1 MNKVYT
7 IGRDETCDIII
18 TDSSDVVS
26 RVHATLKI
34 VGNGKYTLV
43 DQSRNG
49 TYVNGIRMSA
59 NEEIPVTRKDV
70 VSFAHVQDLDW
81 EQVPEYKKGKK
92 TITTLI
98 ISFIVITALAYSI
111 IRYLDYSPRKGD
123 NAPAEAFLT
132 DTIQIRTDTVKVI
145 DTLYVKPK
153 VVPEK
158 KEDKSRNDRG
168 DENEK
173 PQQKDEEEVINPL
186 I

>member
-18 TDSSDVVS
+18 RDSSDVVS
-26 RVHATLKI
+26 RVHATLKFA
-34 VGNGKYTLV
+34 GNGKYTLV

-59 NEEIPVTRKDV
+59 NEEIPVTRRDV

-81 EQVPEYKKGKK
+81 EQIPEAKKSKK
-92 TITTLI
+92 TITILI
-98 ISFIVITALAYSI
+98 ISFIVITALIYSV
-111 IRYLDYSPRKGD
+111 IRYLDYAPSKGD
-123 NAPAEAFLT
+123 NAPDEFFPT
-132 DTIQIRTDTVKVI
+132 DTIQIKTDTVKVI

-158 KEDKSRNDRG
+158 KEDNSQNDKG
-168 DENEK
+168 DESEK

>member
-18 TDSSDVVS
+18 RDSSDVVS
-26 RVHATLKI
+26 RVHATLRSN
-34 VGNGKYTLV
+34 GNGKYTLV

-49 TYVNGIRMSA
+49 TYVNGIRMST

-81 EQVPEYKKGKK
+81 EQIPKEKKGKK
-92 TITTLI
+92 TVIILI
-98 ISFIVITALAYSI
+98 ISFVAITAIAYGV
-111 IRYLDYSPRKGD
+111 IRYLDHNGKGCD
-123 NAPAEAFLT
+123 NAPIETLPTDSIKIKA
-132 DTIQIRTDTVKVI
+132 DTIKVKDTI
-145 DTLYVKPK
+145 YVKPK
-153 VVPEK
+153 AIPEK
-158 KEDKSRNDRG
+158 KENNKGNDTK